1 MRNIAYRKITFIAIV
16 VIAFTS
22 CADNKNNSVN
32 NNDSSHEEKKL
43 ASIGDTFFNCEV
55 HSKNEVL
62 PKRSKLF
69 ADNPFLFL
77 RIHPY
82 VQRISV
88 NLPPDL
94 REGST
99 KSLEYKEFGSFLIN
113 ATDELVGIN
122 IKYEDHYQ
130 FNLYSGIL
138 TVDEYFYDISI
149 ENESKLTNHLRTYYE
164 CSKVN
169 KLVDINR

>member
-1 MRNIAYRKITFIAIV
+1 MRF
-16 VIAFTS
+16 S
-22 CADNKNNSVN
+22 L
-32 NNDSSHEEKKL
+32 NDL
-43 ASIGDTFFNCEV
+43 NFLQTI
-55 HSKNEVL
+55 
-62 PKRSKLF
+62 P
-69 ADNPFLFL
+69 LFL

-88 NLPPDL
+88 NSPILEKALLKVLNIKNSDL
-94 REGST
+94 
-99 KSLEYKEFGSFLIN
+99 LIN

-149 ENESKLTNHLRTYYE
+149 ENESKPTNHLRIYYE

>member
-1 MRNIAYRKITFIAIV
+1 MGYGDYIIWTAIIRDLYKKIESIENIQ
-16 VIAFTS
+16 
-22 CADNKNNSVN
+22 
-32 NNDSSHEEKKL
+32 EKK
-43 ASIGDTFFNCEV
+43 
-55 HSKNEVL
+55 
-62 PKRSKLF
+62 
-69 ADNPFLFL
+69 
-77 RIHPY
+77 
-82 VQRISV
+82 
-88 NLPPDL
+88 
-94 REGST
+94 
-99 KSLEYKEFGSFLIN
+99 EYLNS
-113 ATDELVGIN
+113 